1 MEDTNGLPEQALED
15 IAYLARSM
23 NRVRILDVLASGRY
37 ERGDVEEITGIAR
50 TSIDRI
56 VKEFEER
63 GWTQRTSDG
72 YYVATPTGERILAEF
87 LPFLRSM
94 EAIRTLGDLVAWLPT
109 DEVPIGLHHF
119 ADATVSRPDPA
130 YAMSTVEDLE
140 DLLHDTSMFHF
151 LIGVALPSAFERT
164 IRDVVVNEELRPE
177 IILTN
182 DVLSYQLEHPERL
195 PRWREYIEA
204 GGDVYRYDGQ
214 VPCNIFRFDD
224 IVVITNSQSDIGD
237 HPLLGI
243 GSENEEVLSWAQE
256 VFYKY
261 RENADLLVVQ
271 ALEESTSHSKNNSS

>member
-1 MEDTNGLPEQALED
+1 MEDSNGLPEQALED
-15 IAYLARSM
+15 IAYLARSV
-23 NRVRILDVLASGRY
+23 NRVRILDVLASGRH
-37 ERGDVEEITGIAR
+37 ERGDVEDITGIAR

-63 GWTQRTSDG
+63 GWAQRTSDG
-72 YYVATPTGERILAEF
+72 YYVATPTGERILTEF
-87 LPFLRSM
+87 IPFLRSM

-140 DLLHDTSMFHF
+140 DLLSEASLFRF

-164 IRDVVVNEELRPE
+164 IRDVVVNEDLRPE
-177 IILTN
+177 IVLTD
-182 DVLSYQLEHPERL
+182 DVLHYLLEHPERL

-214 VPCNIFRFDD
+214 VPCNVFRFDE

-237 HPLLGI
+237 HPLIGI
-243 GSENEEVLSWAQE
+243 GSENEAVLSWAQE
-256 VFYKY
+256 VFVKY
-261 RENADLLVVQ
+261 REDADRLVSQ
-271 ALEESTSHSKNNSS
+271 AFEEGTSCSENNGS